1 MTAILDAL
9 MVWLTPALAWLDG
22 IGAVSRAFSFVVF
35 GITFGAA
42 AIFCIAFFL
51 IAVTVIAGI
60 VLFGMR
66 SKDPTEW

>member
-1 MTAILDAL
+1 VTAILETV
-9 MVWLTPALAWLDG
+9 MVWLAPVIDWLAQ
-22 IGAVSRAFSFVVF
+22 IGAASRAFSVVVF

-60 VLFGMR
+60 VFFGMR